1 MTENGDMTIR
11 KQPFSAGAGEHLVL
25 GELLKRGVEAYQ
37 AHGKTQ
43 PGWDIAVVNPG
54 GKPLRVQVKAIDW
67 PNYGAVNGT
76 LDAGFDV
83 LVVVLLNGE
92 GPTRFLIIPVGDLEQ
107 HLSAVNAER
116 KNRKRTLT
124 VGKNFEEHSTK
135 NLKQYENEWS
145 HITSKVARGPA
156 AEEDVE

>member
-1 MTENGDMTIR
+1 MTMR

-54 GKPLRVQVKAIDW
+54 SVPQRVQVKAIDW
-67 PNYGAVNGT
+67 PTHVAVNGT
-76 LDAGFDV
+76 LDSGFDV

-92 GPTRFLIIPVGDLEQ
+92 ARSRFLVIPIGELQQ
-107 HLSAVNAER
+107 HLSQVNSAR
-116 KNRKRTLT
+116 KNGKRTLT
-124 VGKNFEEHSTK
+124 VGKNFHDHATK
-135 NLKQYENEWS
+135 NLQQYEDKWG
-145 HITSKVARGPA
+145 HITSNVKPGPP